1 MKNKVI
7 IKGNKYGITIV
18 LDSEI
23 EFSELIKELKLRLE
37 ASDNFFDS
45 EKQIAVSFEGREL
58 SNDQLD
64 SILSIIKD
72 NSKLNIQYIIDENS
86 NNERIFQQVIYSDN
100 NVNNYDLNNNEP
112 ITEHYSKDDIITDI
126 DDDLQNNDITSVTK
140 DNIINTQS
148 VGMFYKGTLRSGQKL
163 EADDSISS
171 VSVNGSLGSLEMY
184 SKTNLSLSG
193 SGAEKLNVNLQ
204 SGATGSVVKSSVPV
218 NMEMY
223 GSADLYMEEGAEES
237 SISVLKVLFNFT
249 TLSSITLSLAYFKN
263 KYNPTPNKMTNT
275 NIIIKAIPFS
285 NCQALESL
293 TILKSFVN
301 SNITIPISMN
311 NTTSFNG

>member
-163 EADDSISS
+163 EADDSIVILGDVNPGAS
-171 VSVNGSLGSLEMY
+171 VIAGGNIVIIGSL
-184 SKTNLSLSG
+184 
-193 SGAEKLNVNLQ
+193 
-204 SGATGSVVKSSVPV
+204 TGSVQAGAKGNRNNFVMALLMDPIQIQIADIIARSSDKKIFEKKLKISEKHDKKDKKQSGQNAMIATVID
-218 NMEMY
+218 NHI
-223 GSADLYMEEGAEES
+223 YME
-237 SISVLKVLFNFT
+237 SISKNS
-249 TLSSITLSLAYFKN
+249 LSD
-263 KYNPTPNKMTNT
+263 
-275 NIIIKAIPFS
+275 III
-285 NCQALESL
+285 
-293 TILKSFVN
+293 
-301 SNITIPISMN
+301 
-311 NTTSFNG
+311 